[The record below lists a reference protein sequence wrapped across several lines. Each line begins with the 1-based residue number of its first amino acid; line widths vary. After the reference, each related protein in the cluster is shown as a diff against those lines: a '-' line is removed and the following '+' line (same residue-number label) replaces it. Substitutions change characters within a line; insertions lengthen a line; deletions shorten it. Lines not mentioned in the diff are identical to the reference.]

1 MPRVSRSASHAGS
14 WYEKEGT
21 KLEQQIEGWLAKAKA
36 SGQPAGPAARAII
49 APHAGYSYCG
59 HVMAHAYQHID
70 PDSVRRVFLLGPSHY
85 LATRK
90 CVLSGAQEYATPLG
104 PLPIDAGVYAE
115 LQATGAFE
123 AMDMDADETEHSL
136 ELHTPYIRKIMGSRA
151 FSLVP
156 IMVGAL
162 STEGEARYGAL
173 LAPYLTDASN
183 LFIISSDFCHWG
195 SRFRYTFTNK
205 EQGPI
210 WRSIQ
215 WLDELG
221 MKAIEQC
228 DPAAFTA
235 YQQKY
240 QNTIC
245 GRHPI
250 AVLLQMVAHSAAKW
264 SIAFNCYD
272 QSSKATSSSDSSV
285 SYAAAVM
292 TPL

>member
-1 MPRVSRSASHAGS
+1 MPRVARSPSHAGS
-14 WYEKEGT
+14 WYEQEGA
-21 KLEQQIEGWLAKAKA
+21 KLQQQIEGWLAKAQA
-36 SGQPAGPAARAII
+36 SGPVAGPGARAII

-70 PDSVRRVFLLGPSHY
+70 PDSVRRVFLLGPSHH
-85 LATRK
+85 LASRS
-90 CVLSGAQEYATPLG
+90 CLLSSAQEYTTPLG
-104 PLPIDAGVYAE
+104 ALRIDQQVYAE
-115 LQATGAFE
+115 LEATGAFGR
-123 AMDMDADETEHSL
+123 MPLDADEAEHSL
-136 ELHTPYIRKIMGSRA
+136 ELHTPYIAQLLRGRQ

-162 STEGEARYGAL
+162 STDGEASAGGL
-173 LAPYLTDASN
+173 LAPYLADPGN

-195 SRFRYTFTNK
+195 RRFRYTFTNK

-210 WRSIQ
+210 WRSVQ

-221 MKAIEQC
+221 MRAIEQG
-228 DPAAFTA
+228 DPAAFTSYLA
-235 YQQKY
+235 TY

-250 AVLLQMVAHSAAKW
+250 AVLLQMLAHSSLKFK
-264 SIAFNCYD
+264 IVFNYYD
-272 QSSKATSSSDSSV
+272 QSSKAISSSDSSV
-285 SYAAAVM
+285 SYATAVM